1 MSDTMVSFSLNGEVV
16 QAPEGMNLIEAA
28 AAAGVTIP
36 HYCYH
41 PGLSVAGNCRMCL
54 CEIEGARGPAI
65 ACGQK
70 VVPAEKNGGKML
82 TVRTDTPAVEK
93 MRRGV
98 QEFLLLNHPID
109 CPICDQAG
117 ECRLQDY
124 YMDYGRYENRS
135 DVAKVQKQKA
145 MDIGPLVVLDQE
157 RCILCTRCV
166 RFTDEV
172 SKSHELVVAGRGDH
186 SAIEL
191 FPGARL
197 DNPYSGNVV
206 DLCPVGALTSKD
218 FRFKQRVWFM
228 KTTKSVCTGCA
239 RGCNVYLDQK
249 DGHVYRYRPREH
261 AEVNRF
267 WLCDAGRLSYKGLNE
282 ARVAS
287 ARLHGKEVSL
297 TEAVASVVGLLT
309 GGRPAGAVRFV
320 GSPMASLEANAALVA
335 LARQVGDP
343 SPLLGHAPV
352 PEVAGDDF
360 LRVADGSPN
369 RKGLAFLGFQPER
382 EALLEA
388 LRGGQVQ
395 VLITLADLA
404 ADPELAEALRT
415 VPSVVHLAAHPN
427 ATAAVATHLLPAA
440 THAEQHGSFV
450 NVEGRVQRFAKA
462 FDPQGEAAAEH
473 HLLGAIAQG
482 LGGPGMDD
490 VEEAWAWLRQ
500 AHPELAGWSWY
511 GLGDEGQCLPS
522 VTPALV
528 GAGA

>member
-1 MSDTMVSFSLNGEVV
+1 MTQTMVSFSLNGQVV
-16 QAPEGMNLIEAA
+16 EALEGTNLIEAA
-28 AAAGVTIP
+28 AEHGVTIP

-65 ACGQK
+65 ACNQK

-93 MRRGV
+93 MRQGV

-166 RFTDEV
+166 RFTDEI
-172 SKSHELVVAGRGDH
+172 SKSYELIVAGRGDH

-191 FPGARL
+191 FPGKQL

-228 KTTKSVCTGCA
+228 KSTKSVCTGCA

-249 DGHVYRYRPREH
+249 DGHVYRYRPRENM
-261 AEVNRF
+261 AVNRF
-267 WLCDAGRLSYKGLNE
+267 WLCDEGRLSYKGLNE
-282 ARVAS
+282 ARQSRAVV
-287 ARLHGKEVSL
+287 RGKALPLPTAL
-297 TEAVASVVGLLT
+297 TELAGLFA
-309 GGRPAGAVRFV
+309 GERPEGALCFV
-320 GSPMASLEANAALVA
+320 GSPFASLEANAALA
-335 LARQVGDP
+335 SLAQAVGAP
-343 SPLLGHAPV
+343 TPFGFAPV
-352 PEVAGDDF
+352 PAVAGDDL

-369 RKGLAFLGFQPER
+369 AKGVALLGFDASR
-382 EALLEA
+382 DALLKA
-388 LRGGQVQ
+388 LASGEVQ
-395 VLITLADLA
+395 VLVTLADLA
-404 ADPELAEALRT
+404 QDPELAELLKK
-415 VPSVVHLAAHPN
+415 VPSVVALAAWPS
-427 ATAAVATHLLPAA
+427 ATTAMASFILPAA

-450 NVEGRVQRFAKA
+450 NVDGRVQRFAKA
-462 FDPQGEAAAEH
+462 FEPQGDAQAEH
-473 HLLGAIAQG
+473 LLLGRLQNA
-482 LGGPGMDD
+482 LGGQAFED
-490 VEEAWAWLRQ
+490 VEEAWGWLR
-500 AHPELAGWSWY
+500 AAKPELASLSWY
-511 GLGDEGQCLPS
+511 GLGDEGHLLGQAL
-522 VTPALV
+522 PAL
-528 GAGA
+528 AGVEA